1 MSNLIPTMKT
11 VLGSVFGLYLK
22 THIAHWNIEG
32 IHFPSIHAFFGDLYT
47 EIWSSVDD
55 IAEQIRQLD
64 AYTPMSMQ
72 RLAELSRIES
82 FDEPLPARDMVLAL
96 LADQITIIAL
106 LTQAMHEAE
115 AEDKQGLVNFLAG
128 RIEVHS
134 KQRWQLRA
142 TAKVLRE

>member
-1 MSNLIPTMKT
+1 MSNLIPMMKT
-11 VLGSVFGLYLK
+11 VIGSVFGLYFK
-22 THIAHWNIEG
+22 THVCHWNLEG
-32 IHFPSIHAFFGDLYT
+32 IAFPYLHAFFGEMYT

-64 AYTPMSMQ
+64 AYTPVSMQ
-72 RLAELSRIES
+72 RLMELSKIES
-82 FDEPLPARDMVLAL
+82 LTEPLPARDMVLAV
-96 LADQITIIAL
+96 LADQITIIDL
-106 LTQAMHEAE
+106 LTQALHEAE

-142 TAKVLRE
+142 TAKAVRE